1 MPPPESYTVGWIC
14 AIDTEFVAAQAFLD
28 EEHDRPDS
36 VAARDNN
43 NYALGI
49 IASHHVVIAVLP
61 DGQYG
66 KASASAVARDMLA
79 SFPNVRIGLMV
90 GIGGGAPSA
99 SNDIRLGDVVVSSPR
114 NGLGGVFQYD
124 FGKTIQNKAFSV
136 TGHLDQ
142 PPTLLRT
149 AVSGLRAQYERRGHN
164 LLDAVQEALKGI
176 KRKSKYKRPA
186 AEDDRLFGSAT
197 LHPQD
202 SEDCADTCEVAQLIQ
217 REPRDEEDDDPAI
230 HYGVMASA
238 DQLMKDAHIRD
249 TLSADKG
256 VLCFEMEA
264 AGLMNHFPC
273 LVIRGICDYADS
285 HKNKKWQGFAALM
298 AAAYAKDLLG
308 RIPPSKVEAAK
319 RIIDTL
325 DEFGEKLDH
334 IHSNAVETKKAVDQL
349 STTYHFEQIKNWLGP
364 PDPSTNANYA
374 RTLRHDSTG
383 AWLLQ
388 NPAFQEWIS
397 GSRKGIWLHGLAGC
411 GKTVLSTTVL
421 DHLSVNKASDCPL
434 LSFFFDFSDQL
445 GTSTLKQS
453 LHHACEEPSYYCGPR
468 LHCHCCPG

>member
-14 AIDTEFVAAQAFLD
+14 AIDTEFVAAQAFFD

-43 NYALGI
+43 NYALGT

-230 HYGVMASA
+230 HYGVIASA

-249 TLSADKG
+249 TLSSDKG
-256 VLCFEMEA
+256 VICFEMEA

-285 HKNKKWQGFAALM
+285 HKNKQWQGFAALM

-308 RIPPSKVEAAK
+308 RIPPSKVEATK

-325 DEFGEKLDH
+325 DE
-334 IHSNAVETKKAVDQL
+334 
-349 STTYHFEQIKNWLGP
+349 
-364 PDPSTNANYA
+364 
-374 RTLRHDSTG
+374 
-383 AWLLQ
+383 
-388 NPAFQEWIS
+388 
-397 GSRKGIWLHGLAGC
+397 C
-411 GKTVLSTTVL
+411 
-421 DHLSVNKASDCPL
+421 
-434 LSFFFDFSDQL
+434 
-445 GTSTLKQS
+445 
-453 LHHACEEPSYYCGPR
+453 
-468 LHCHCCPG
+468 